1 MRVIFDRILNDRVA
15 ARAETLSPEEREEV
29 LERTIDLSPGGR
41 GIRNLRDEI
50 GHPALVMMAL
60 VSLVLL
66 IACANAATL
75 ILVKSGTRQK
85 EFAVRISMGAT
96 RGRLIRQ
103 LIVESVLLAAAG
115 GLLGLVLASWGVD
128 SLLQMLASGPN
139 PVRLSVA
146 PDLRVT
152 IYTTAVLG
160 LTVVLFGLVPALRAT
175 NVEVLPALKETSP
188 GAIGGKS
195 RIGAG
200 RVLVVLQ
207 VSLSLLLLVGAGLFV
222 RTLRNIKSV
231 DLGFIPEQALI
242 ATADATLAGYKGPR
256 AIALYR
262 EIEERLRQLDGV
274 RSAAAC
280 AFSPMGQVR
289 GIAMVSVPGYAPRPG
304 EEPVVSLNRVGAGYF
319 HALGIPLV
327 IGRSIDDRDGE
338 PASKVAVINK
348 VMADEYFQGQD
359 PLGKTM
365 NLRAVGG
372 VRQVE
377 VIGVVADSK
386 YGKVLEEISPT
397 VYTPFVQ
404 GAESGRMTFVLRAES
419 DPDSLIPAVRRTIA
433 GIDANV
439 PVFDVKTI
447 ADQIDESLV
456 QQRLTAS
463 LSGFFG
469 LLALALACIGLFGV
483 ASYEVTRRT
492 NEIGLRMALGAVPGA
507 VLWSVMREAAILMV
521 IGVVIGLLAAL
532 LLAPMASELLFD
544 LEATD
549 VVTFAAATAIMGAAA
564 LVAAYIPARRASRID
579 PLAAIRYE

>member
-1 MRVIFDRILNDRVA
+1 
-15 ARAETLSPEEREEV
+15 
-29 LERTIDLSPGGR
+29 
-41 GIRNLRDEI
+41 
-50 GHPALVMMAL
+50 
-60 VSLVLL
+60 
-66 IACANAATL
+66 
-75 ILVKSGTRQK
+75 
-85 EFAVRISMGAT
+85 
-96 RGRLIRQ
+96 
-103 LIVESVLLAAAG
+103 
-115 GLLGLVLASWGVD
+115 
-128 SLLQMLASGPN
+128 
-139 PVRLSVA
+139 
-146 PDLRVT
+146 
-152 IYTTAVLG
+152 
-160 LTVVLFGLVPALRAT
+160 
-175 NVEVLPALKETSP
+175 
-188 GAIGGKS
+188 
-195 RIGAG
+195 
-200 RVLVVLQ
+200 
-207 VSLSLLLLVGAGLFV
+207 
-222 RTLRNIKSV
+222 
-231 DLGFIPEQALI
+231 
-242 ATADATLAGYKGPR
+242 
-256 AIALYR
+256 
-262 EIEERLRQLDGV
+262 
-274 RSAAAC
+274 
-280 AFSPMGQVR
+280 
-289 GIAMVSVPGYAPRPG
+289 MVSVPGYAPRPG

-319 HALGIPLV
+319 NALGIPLV

-419 DPDSLIPAVRRTIA
+419 DPDNLIPAVRRTIA